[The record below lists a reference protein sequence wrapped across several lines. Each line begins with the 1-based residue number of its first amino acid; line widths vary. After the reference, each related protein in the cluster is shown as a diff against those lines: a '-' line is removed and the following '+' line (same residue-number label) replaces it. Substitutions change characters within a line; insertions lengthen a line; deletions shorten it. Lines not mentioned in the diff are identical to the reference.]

1 MNDNDYI
8 YRDNAIPKTISRNA
22 LESKFIIEKNSNFYW

>member
-8 YRDNAIPKTISRNA
+8 YRDNAIPKTTSRNA
-22 LESKFIIEKNSNFYW
+22 LESKFTKEKQ